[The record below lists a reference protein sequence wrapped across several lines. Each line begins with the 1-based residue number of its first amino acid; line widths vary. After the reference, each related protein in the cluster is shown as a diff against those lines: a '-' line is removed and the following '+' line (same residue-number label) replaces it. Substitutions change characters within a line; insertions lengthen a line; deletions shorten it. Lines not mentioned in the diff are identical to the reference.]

1 MFEHKTKIL
10 HNHTTEMN
18 NHTLTHVGTCTKNT
32 ENMQV

>member
-10 HNHTTEMN
+10 HNHTTEMKN
-18 NHTLTHVGTCTKNT
+18 PTQTHVGTCTKNT